1 MVQICTP
8 WTAVSRSWLI
18 SVIITFMFEPA
29 KLQMN
34 WAKAS
39 GINILRNAGAI
50 VSCWAGLSTDAPST
64 RRTDHRAS
72 VAALVIDAPARGD
85 TVWSD

>member
-1 MVQICTP
+1 M
-8 WTAVSRSWLI
+8 
-18 SVIITFMFEPA
+18 IITFMFEPA

-50 VSCWAGLSTDAPST
+50 VCCSGGLSTDAPST
-64 RRTDHRAS
+64 RRTDDRAS
-72 VAALVIDAPARGD
+72 VAALVGDAPASGD
-85 TVWSD
+85 TVWSN